1 MNKFQKRIAKNIKKS
16 PIHCVVVGNGF
27 GHIEDFLGLFDTVFL
42 LESTLTIKAKNLIQ
56 REEIS
61 GVFNLRDVGGIFLDR
76 DRQHVIDHL
85 SPLLSKF
92 NPDVF
97 IEGNDVIERQY
108 SKVLYQLKYRAVAQ
122 LGECHQWSVMP

>member
-1 MNKFQKRIAKNIKKS
+1 MNKFQKRISKNIKKS

-42 LESTLTIKAKNLIQ
+42 LESSLDMKAKNLIQ

-61 GVFNLRDVGGIFLDR
+61 GVFNLRDIGGVFIDR
-76 DRQHVIDHL
+76 ERVHVIDYL
-85 SPLLSKF
+85 SPLLSKV

-97 IEGNDVIERQY
+97 IEGDDVIERQY

-122 LGECHQWSVMP
+122 LGQCHQWSVMP